1 MGFSDKFKNIFNVSE
16 EEYFDDMD
24 IDERDRRDDD
34 YSKDVR
40 SNSFGFNRSRNESG
54 ESKVV
59 EMRSTAPAAPAA
71 KAHVVFKK
79 LDRYEDVG
87 SVADVL
93 NEKRIVILNLETCP
107 NDVSVRVI
115 DFLSGV
121 AYANRGQIKKV
132 ANCTFIITPYHVD
145 IMGDLMDELENCKDN
160 AAVKEVG
167 ITWAIQ
173 QSKELIAAG
182 IPCIHYYT
190 MSKADAT
197 YKIAREVF

>member
-1 MGFSDKFKNIFNVSE
+1 MGFGDKFKNIFNVSE

-24 IDERDRRDDD
+24 MDERDRVDDD

-40 SNSFGFNRSRNESG
+40 SNNFGFNRSRNESG

-59 EMRSTAPAAPAA
+59 DMRASAPAVPAA

-93 NEKRIVILNLETCP
+93 NEKRIVVLNLETCA
-107 NDVSVRVI
+107 NDISIRII

-121 AYANRGQIKKV
+121 AYANGGEMKRIAGR
-132 ANCTFIITPYHVD
+132 AYIITPYNVPLS
-145 IMGDLMDELENCKDN
+145 GELLD
-160 AAVKEVG
+160 G
-167 ITWAIQ
+167 IDY
-173 QSKELIAAG
+173 SN
-182 IPCIHYYT
+182 Y
-190 MSKADAT
+190 
-197 YKIAREVF
+197 

>member
-1 MGFSDKFKNIFNVSE
+1 MGFGDKFKNIFNVSE

-59 EMRSTAPAAPAA
+59 EMHSTAPAAPAA

-107 NDVSVRVI
+107 NDVSQRII
-115 DFLSGV
+115 DFLYGV
-121 AYANRGQIKKV
+121 AYANHGDFKKV
-132 ANCTFIITPYHVD
+132 AGRAYIITPYNVPVS
-145 IMGDLMDELENCKDN
+145 GELLDEL
-160 AAVKEVG
+160 G
-167 ITWAIQ
+167 
-173 QSKELIAAG
+173 AG
-182 IPCIHYYT
+182 MAEY
-190 MSKADAT
+190 
-197 YKIAREVF
+197 

>member
-16 EEYFDDMD
+16 EEYFEDMD

-121 AYANRGQIKKV
+121 AYANGGEIKRV
-132 ANCTFIITPYHVD
+132 AGRAYIITPYNVPLT
-145 IMGDLMDELENCKDN
+145 GELLDGFDYSN
-160 AAVKEVG
+160 
-167 ITWAIQ
+167 
-173 QSKELIAAG
+173 
-182 IPCIHYYT
+182 Y
-190 MSKADAT
+190 
-197 YKIAREVF
+197 